1 MFEKLIKMDNKFHI
15 FKHVHSTATCFDSY
29 NLFLLT
35 LWFKII
41 DKANYKFDLNIK
53 ETLHINW
60 KKPDLNTQQ
69 SHLAFTLSL

>member
-1 MFEKLIKMDNKFHI
+1 MFEELIKMDNKFHI

-29 NLFLLT
+29 NLFLPT

-60 KKPDLNTQQ
+60 KKPDLNKQQ
-69 SHLAFTLSL
+69 NHLAFTLSL

>member
-1 MFEKLIKMDNKFHI
+1 MFEELIKMDNKFHI

-41 DKANYKFDLNIK
+41 DQANYKFDLNIK

-69 SHLAFTLSL
+69 NHLAFTLSL